1 MDEFFRHFV
10 ELFTN
15 TDAAVDWWLG
25 ALGPWLYVGLFLI
38 LFCETGLVVTPVLPG
53 DSLLFAVGAV
63 AVRDGSGLSVP
74 LLMGLLM
81 AAAILG
87 DAVNYSIGYRLGP
100 KVFRWEKSRFF
111 NKEHLLKAQAFYDR
125 YGGITIVLARFVPF
139 ARTFAPFVAGVGR
152 MRYRKFAVF
161 NVIGGV
167 AWVGAFIGLGAWF
180 GNIPEVKRNFHFVI
194 LGIIVVSVVPLVIG
208 YLRSRRGAQPKEA
221 IPPLRM
227 PTPHER
233 SSAEVTEAEKK

>member
-25 ALGPWLYVGLFLI
+25 ALGPWMYVGLFLI
-38 LFCETGLVVTPVLPG
+38 LFCETGLVLPG

-87 DAVNYSIGYRLGP
+87 DAVNYAIGYRLGP

-139 ARTFAPFVAGVGR
+139 ARTFAPFVAGVG
-152 MRYRKFAVF
+152 
-161 NVIGGV
+161 
-167 AWVGAFIGLGAWF
+167 AFIGLGAWF

-194 LGIIVVSVVPLVIG
+194 VGIIVVSVVPLVIG
-208 YLRSRRGAQPKEA
+208 YLRSRRSAEAKEA